1 MNAHPYDRE
10 KPDILCASNFIC
22 MWPAR
27 TCGIE
32 AVVEAWVMGEAAA
45 GIGTN
50 SVLVDCDASSE
61 DASAPVRFAVCSFS
75 SMFRLK
81 AVQWVTNASRVVS
94 RLTGLLAGHSE
105 RHEPRGRDKKVLELL
120 ACPNLFLGQASSE
133 NWECSKSDAALALSA
148 DRWTVKSRVCEG
160 QKRGGGFSKV
170 NATKLM

>member
-81 AVQWVTNASRVVS
+81 AEGLGNIRLGLRWKRSVFPDYAS
-94 RLTGLLAGHSE
+94 
-105 RHEPRGRDKKVLELL
+105 
-120 ACPNLFLGQASSE
+120 
-133 NWECSKSDAALALSA
+133 
-148 DRWTVKSRVCEG
+148 
-160 QKRGGGFSKV
+160 
-170 NATKLM
+170 